1 MPNQHSVHHPLRHQ
15 NQSKNLLWATCSS
28 CSTWPHPS
36 QQVSFAGLACFTGP
50 RLAGPQTGLC
60 LVTGWK
66 GRHREALAGSMI
78 FLGAPREAELL
89 GAGQGL
95 GVHLEH
101 VPWGRS

>member
-36 QQVSFAGLACFTGP
+36 QQVSFADLACFTGP

-60 LVTGWK
+60 LVTGLAAEVEGQVQGGT
-66 GRHREALAGSMI
+66 GR
-78 FLGAPREAELL
+78 
-89 GAGQGL
+89 
-95 GVHLEH
+95 EH
-101 VPWGRS
+101 DLPWGAQRG